1 MEVSILFFVEN
12 IIFNYYGC
20 FFVDDIT
27 VTADGVDTYHL
38 VKKADRYKYAK

>member
-1 MEVSILFFVEN
+1 M
-12 IIFNYYGC
+12 C
-20 FFVDDIT
+20 FVDDIT